1 VRAAAL
7 LALAL
12 LLGSCAARPP
22 WPPDAGDALAA
33 VEARML
39 AAPTARVDY
48 RITATGAF
56 TADLEGTLGLGERGR
71 TLLVANG
78 TFGGAPQRLLLVAED
93 GALRGTR
100 ADSVVFD
107 SPQPAALREA
117 LLLGLTRMGLL
128 HNLARLTAG
137 RPPDHA
143 EGGVDDWIE
152 AHSATWGPTEM
163 IDGRDAKAL
172 HFTLNVS
179 GTDAADV
186 TFWLDAETGWPLGR
200 DQRVAF
206 ADGTM
211 TVAERYGVWSLRE
224 VPLRI
229 SN

>member
-1 VRAAAL
+1 VRVTAFI
-7 LALAL
+7 ALAL

-48 RITATGAF
+48 RISATGAF

-78 TFGGAPQRLLLVAED
+78 TFGGAPQHLLLVAD
-93 GALRGTR
+93 DDTMRGTR
-100 ADSVVFD
+100 ADSLAFEG
-107 SPQPAALREA
+107 PQPAALREA

-143 EGGVDDWIE
+143 EDGVDGWIE
-152 AHSATWGPTEM
+152 AHSAAWGPTET
-163 IDGRDAKAL
+163 IDGREAKAL
-172 HFTLNVS
+172 TFTLNVG

-186 TFWLDAETGWPLGR
+186 TFWLDAATGWPLGR
-200 DQRVAF
+200 DQTVVF
-206 ADGTM
+206 PDGTM

-224 VPLRI
+224 APL
-229 SN
+229 NLPN